1 MKYLCKYC
9 KEFYEKYP
17 LDEDGYHFISSNVKV
32 QQIKCAFSNGIFSSD
47 NWNCAT
53 MNKLRKLA
61 KKFGLFWRDDNI
73 GSIGILPIDLDEFYG
88 FLAMLWYKERGQVE
102 QAILLSSERPPALLT
117 LDLALEIIED
127 YERRYKEFE
136 KAFHSEEVEDK

>member
-17 LDEDGYHFISSNVKV
+17 LDKDGYHSISSNVKMK
-32 QQIKCAFSNGIFSSD
+32 QIKCAFSNGIFSSD

-53 MNKLRKLA
+53 MNKLRELA

-73 GSIGILPIDLDEFYG
+73 G
-88 FLAMLWYKERGQVE
+88 
-102 QAILLSSERPPALLT
+102 LSL
-117 LDLALEIIED
+117 IHI
-127 YERRYKEFE
+127 
-136 KAFHSEEVEDK
+136 

>member
-17 LDEDGYHFISSNVKV
+17 LDKDGYHSISSNVKV
-32 QQIKCAFSNGIFSSD
+32 QQIRCAFSNGIFSSD

-61 KKFGLFWRDDNI
+61 KKAGLFWRDDSI
-73 GSIGILPIDLDEFYG
+73 GSIGVLPIDLDEFYG
-88 FLAMLWYKERGQVE
+88 FLIMLWYKERGQVE
-102 QAILLSSERPPALLT
+102 QAILLSFERPPALLT
-117 LDLALEIIED
+117 LDLALKIIED
-127 YERRYKEFE
+127 YEKEFE
-136 KAFHSEEVEDK
+136 KKK

>member
-17 LDEDGYHFISSNVKV
+17 LDKDGYHSISSNVKV
-32 QQIKCAFSNGIFSSD
+32 QQIRCAFSNGIFSSD

-53 MNKLRKLA
+53 MNKLRKIV
-61 KKFGLFWRDDNI
+61 KKAGLFWRDDDI
-73 GSIGILPIDLDEFYG
+73 GSIGVLPVDLDEFYG
-88 FLAMLWYKERGQVE
+88 FLIMLWYKERGQVE

-117 LDLALEIIED
+117 LDLAIKIIES
-127 YERRYKEFE
+127 YEKKFKEF
-136 KAFHSEEVEDK
+136 KKLFGFEEENK